1 MQRRS
6 ASRRRSTVSK
16 PPFYRNKRLIAIGA
30 AGVALVS
37 LLAVTQISDASTRR
51 QREAWQRSH
60 CAGPATA
67 SANAPQT
74 GSAPGTATDTGSTT
88 GADPK
93 AGDVPLPGQMS
104 GTLNGGVQN
113 GHQVT
118 NYAGDGQDSNGR
130 RWHRPGC
137 PTPSAGAPTTAPAG
151 GGGQTSAPSADPS
164 GSTTADDPSADP
176 SSSSSS
182 SAPAP
187 TTAAPTTAAP
197 LEILGNDCSNS
208 KLAPHT
214 GFQDGNRCV
223 STAFGEVGTAD
234 RNPTLLIVQA
244 PRRVRVGQAFTL
256 QISTRNL
263 VRDRFLGAAAG
274 GYYLESSFLTD
285 EGLVRGHFH
294 TACRM
299 LPSTSVAPAPD
310 PVPAFFVA
318 TEDKAGGSTPDVITI
333 NVSGMPSAGTA
344 QCASWA
350 GDGSHRI
357 PMMQSAK
364 QIPAFDA
371 VRITVQ

>member
-16 PPFYRNKRLIAIGA
+16 PPVYRRKRIIAIGA

-60 CAGPATA
+60 CGPATA
-67 SANAPQT
+67 TVNQPAT
-74 GSAPGTATDTGSTT
+74 GSAPGTGTTSKAAT
-88 GADPK
+88 GANGVDPK
-93 AGDVPLPGQMS
+93 AGEVPVTNQTA
-104 GTLNGGVQN
+104 GTLNGGIQN
-113 GHQVT
+113 GRQVT
-118 NYAGDGQDSNGR
+118 NYVGDGQQTNGQ

-137 PTPSAGAPTTAPAG
+137 PTPSAGASTGDPAG
-151 GGGQTSAPSADPS
+151 GGATASPSTDAGNGSGNSASPSTSASASASPSA
-164 GSTTADDPSADP
+164 SATSP
-176 SSSSSS
+176 
-182 SAPAP
+182 
-187 TTAAPTTAAP
+187 AP
-197 LEILGNDCSNS
+197 LEILGNDCTKS
-208 KLAPHT
+208 KLDPHT

-223 STAFGEVGTAD
+223 STAFGEVGVAAK
-234 RNPTLLIVQA
+234 NPTLLIVKA
-244 PRRVRVGQAFTL
+244 PRFVKVGAPFSIQV
-256 QISTRNL
+256 STRNL
-263 VRDRFLGAAAG
+263 VRDRFLAAAQG

-318 TEDKAGGSTPDVITI
+318 TEDKGGNATPDVVTI
-333 NVSGMPSAGTA
+333 NVAGMPSAGTA

-357 PMMQSAK
+357 PMMQTAK
-364 QIPAFDA
+364 QIPAFDS

>member
-16 PPFYRNKRLIAIGA
+16 PPFYRNKRIIAIGA

-51 QREAWQRSH
+51 QREAWQRAN
-60 CAGPATA
+60 CGGPATA
-67 SANAPQT
+67 TANAPQT
-74 GSAPGTATDTGSTT
+74 GSAPGQATT
-88 GADPK
+88 GKSKKKGIDPK
-93 AGDVPLPGQMS
+93 AGDVPITGQTA

-113 GHQVT
+113 GRQVT
-118 NYAGDGQDSNGR
+118 NYVGDGQDTNGR

-137 PTPSAGAPTTAPAG
+137 PTPSASAPSTAPTTAPAG
-151 GGGQTSAPSADPS
+151 GGQNGQSGDPTAVPS
-164 GSTTADDPSADP
+164 GSTDAGNGG
-176 SSSSSS
+176 SS
-182 SAPAP
+182 SAPAQP
-187 TTAAPTTAAP
+187 SASASTTAP

-223 STAFGEVGTAD
+223 STAFGEVGTAAN
-234 RNPTLLIVQA
+234 NPTLLIVDA
-244 PRRVRVGQAFTL
+244 PTTVQVGQAFTL
-256 QISTRNL
+256 KISTRNL
-263 VRDRFLGAAAG
+263 VRDRFLAAAQG

-285 EGLVRGHFH
+285 QGLVRGHFH

-299 LPSTSVAPAPD
+299 LPSTDVAPAPD

-318 TEDKAGGSTPDVITI
+318 TEDKGGSATPDVITI

-357 PMMQSAK
+357 PMMQTAK
-364 QIPAFDA
+364 QIPAFDS

>member
-16 PPFYRNKRLIAIGA
+16 PPFYRNKRIIAIGA

-74 GSAPGTATDTGSTT
+74 GSAPGQTTTGTT
-88 GADPK
+88 TNKKGADPK
-93 AGDVPLPGQMS
+93 AGDVPLTNQQS

-118 NYAGDGQDSNGR
+118 NFVGDGQVSNGR

-137 PTPSAGAPTTAPAG
+137 PTPTAGAPTTAPAGG

-164 GSTTADDPSADP
+164 GSTTAGDP
-176 SSSSSS
+176 SSS
-182 SAPAP
+182 AP
-187 TTAAPTTAAP
+187 TTPAASASTTAP

-234 RNPTLLIVQA
+234 KNPTLLIVDA
-244 PRRVRVGQAFTL
+244 PTTVQVGQAFTL
-256 QISTRNL
+256 KISTRNL
-263 VRDRFLGAAAG
+263 VRDRFLAAAQG

-299 LPSTSVAPAPD
+299 LATTRSAPD
-310 PVPAFFVA
+310 PTVAPAFFVA
-318 TEDKAGGSTPDVITI
+318 TEDKAGGATPDVITI

-357 PMMQSAK
+357 PMMQTAK
-364 QIPAFDA
+364 QIPAFDS

>member
-1 MQRRS
+1 
-6 ASRRRSTVSK
+6 VSK

-74 GSAPGTATDTGSTT
+74 GSAPGQGTTGTT
-88 GADPK
+88 KTKKGADPK
-93 AGDVPLPGQMS
+93 AGDVPITGQTS

-113 GHQVT
+113 GRQVT
-118 NYAGDGQDSNGR
+118 NYVGDGQVSNGR

-137 PTPSAGAPTTAPAG
+137 PTPTTGAPTTGAPTTAPAG
-151 GGGQTSAPSADPS
+151 GGDPT
-164 GSTTADDPSADP
+164 GDPTG
-176 SSSSSS
+176 
-182 SAPAP
+182 AP
-187 TTAAPTTAAP
+187 TTDPTGSTNSGDPATTAPTTPAATASTAAP

-234 RNPTLLIVQA
+234 KNPTLLIVDA
-244 PRRVRVGQAFTL
+244 PTTVQVGQAFTL
-256 QISTRNL
+256 KISTRNL
-263 VRDRFLGAAAG
+263 VRDRFLAAAQG

-294 TACRM
+294 TACRL
-299 LPSTSVAPAPD
+299 LPSTDVAPAPD
-310 PVPAFFVA
+310 PLPAFFVA
-318 TEDKAGGSTPDVITI
+318 TEDKGGNGTPDVITI

-357 PMMQSAK
+357 PMMQTAK
-364 QIPAFDA
+364 QIPAFDS

>member
-16 PPFYRNKRLIAIGA
+16 PPFYRNKRIIAIGA

-51 QREAWQRSH
+51 QREAWQRAN
-60 CAGPATA
+60 CGGPATA
-67 SANAPQT
+67 TANAPQT
-74 GSAPGTATDTGSTT
+74 GSAPGQGTT
-88 GADPK
+88 GTSKKSKTGVDPK
-93 AGDVPLPGQMS
+93 AGDVPITGQTA

-113 GHQVT
+113 GRQVT
-118 NYAGDGQDSNGR
+118 NYVGDGQETNGR

-137 PTPSAGAPTTAPAG
+137 PTPSAGATTGAPAG
-151 GGGQTSAPSADPS
+151 GGGQTGNPSADPS
-164 GSTTADDPSADP
+164 GSTDAGSG
-176 SSSSSS
+176 SS
-182 SAPAP
+182 SAPAQP
-187 TTAAPTTAAP
+187 SASASTTAP

-223 STAFGEVGTAD
+223 STAFGEVGAAD
-234 RNPTLLIVQA
+234 KNPTLLIVDA
-244 PRRVRVGQAFTL
+244 PQTVQVGQAFTL
-256 QISTRNL
+256 KISTRNL
-263 VRDRFLGAAAG
+263 VRDRFLAAGQG
-274 GYYLESSFLTD
+274 GYYLESAFLTD

-299 LPSTSVAPAPD
+299 LPSTDVAPAPD
-310 PVPAFFVA
+310 PLPAFFVA
-318 TEDKAGGSTPDVITI
+318 TEDKGGNATPDVITI
-333 NVSGMPSAGTA
+333 NVAGLPSAGTA

-357 PMMQSAK
+357 PMMQTAK
-364 QIPAFDA
+364 QIPAFDS